1 MFDRGLCSVWSLKS
15 IQWIIMEYGVCDL
28 LLFFI
33 LYFNSCSL
41 NKLWE
46 ELGISYDGEG
56 DLLAQ

>member
-1 MFDRGLCSVWSLKS
+1 MFDRGLWSVWSLKS

-28 LLFFI
+28 LFI
-33 LYFNSCSL
+33 FLYFNSCSW

>member
-1 MFDRGLCSVWSLKS
+1 MK
-15 IQWIIMEYGVCDL
+15 YGVCDL

-41 NKLWE
+41 NKLCE